1 MLGKKEKPD
10 VMDTVLGGQSEFE
23 GKLVSK
29 ASLRIDGRFKGDI
42 EAKETVII
50 GKTGFVDGSIKANKV
65 IIIGEVVGNIIC
77 RDSLEI
83 LSTGK
88 FKGDL
93 KLGGRISVEEGG
105 VLLGKTEILEE
116 DKISELFNIN
126 LSS

>member
-1 MLGKKEKPD
+1 MLGRKEKPD
-10 VMDTVLGGQSEFE
+10 VMDTVLGGQSELE

-77 RDSLEI
+77 RDSFEI

>member
-1 MLGKKEKPD
+1 
-10 VMDTVLGGQSEFE
+10 MDTVLGGQSELE

-50 GKTGFVDGSIKANKV
+50 GKTGFVDGNIKANKV